1 MKKLVMLIALGF
13 AAISCGVPKTVIQ
26 SKKVIK
32 GQWLL
37 NSITYDQS
45 GTYNMTVFND
55 TSKECF
61 EGSLWRF
68 IPNNNT
74 GTYSIGGDTCPNGD
88 RNFIFT
94 IQEVDADSGY
104 YDFLLKPTNEKGK
117 SETNVGFR
125 VRLTQLSESNMQW
138 EQNVMVDGK
147 PFAFKMNFSKTE

>member
-1 MKKLVMLIALGF
+1 MLIALGF

-37 NSITYDQS
+37 NSITYDQP
-45 GTYNMTVFND
+45 GTYNMTVFDD

-68 IPNNNT
+68 IPNNNS
-74 GTYSIGGDTCPNGD
+74 GLYSIGGDSCPNGD

-94 IQEVDADSGY
+94 IQEVNAESGY
-104 YDFLLKPTNEKGK
+104 YDFLLKPTVKLGSADKNNKTGY
-117 SETNVGFR
+117 R
-125 VRLTQLSESNMQW
+125 VRLTQLSESSMQW
-138 EQNVMVDGK
+138 EQNLTLDGK
-147 PFAFKMNFSKTE
+147 PFSFKMNFSKTE